1 MGATKDNEYSIQEV
15 DLTLI
20 ARSISHPARIR
31 ILSLLFQNENGFC
44 NQQFME
50 LLNLSR
56 PTVRNHIEMMK
67 DAGILEIE
75 YFVHFYNVRL
85 SKRGERLAELVHYEL
100 ANLKWN

>member
-1 MGATKDNEYSIQEV
+1 MGATKDNNYSVQEV

-31 ILSLLFQNENGFC
+31 LMGLLHRNLNGFC
-44 NQQFME
+44 NQQLME

-67 DAGILEIE
+67 DAGILEVE

-85 SKRGERLAELVHYEL
+85 SKRGERLAELVHSEL
-100 ANLKWN
+100 TNLKWN